1 VKNSKFNQVLLL
13 VVALLVA
20 SCSGSEDSWV
30 KESPPD
36 IQGNVWLASMNATND
51 SIEVGEKD
59 SNSSTRALFYGGNER
74 RYYTLWDKGDV
85 AHVYKGDD
93 EVGTMSPPSAYWGTL
108 KARLEG
114 SLTGEFAVNDVL
126 GIYLP
131 SRAMDFSGQ
140 SGSIYNLSSNYSYQQ
155 TTSTVTEAST
165 GILSLSDVNP
175 SHRQAYYR
183 YVFADADNGSRIHPE
198 VLEIYA
204 SGGKLVKTKAVDGT
218 TTYFSDA
225 DPMTITAIEEDGEY
239 PAELFVALLS
249 DNDDNDTFRFKVTTG
264 SDIYVGPVSTAVS
277 YKVKSDIGSLWR
289 IYRTLRKTTPATS
302 LTVADIPSRVFTGSA
317 YEPVVTVTD
326 ASTDPATTLTLDTD
340 YSVSYANNVN
350 VGTATVTVKGL
361 ADAGAVAATKYLG
374 TKDKTF
380 QITQATPVIVMD
392 DATITLVNNTNPEQ
406 NTATRIVTRVFI
418 DNNANGT
425 WDEGTDYDITA
436 LCTVT
441 YSSSNDAVATVN
453 ASTGQVTA
461 AGPTTCTITAT
472 VAEADNWTSKS
483 ATYTVNV
490 EQEVNGGNSVNPW
503 TSGGEPEGGKIY
515 VE

>member
-1 VKNSKFNQVLLL
+1 MKNSKFNQVLLL
-13 VVALLVA
+13 GVALLVA

-225 DPMTITAIEEDGEY
+225 DPMTITAIEEEGEY

-264 SDIYVGPVSTAVS
+264 SDIYVGPVGTAVS

-289 IYRTLRKTTPATS
+289 IYRTLRKTTAVST
-302 LTVADIPSRVFTGSA
+302 LTVADIADKTFTGYA
-317 YEPVVTVTD
+317 IEPVVTVTD
-326 ASTDPATTLTLDTD
+326 GETPLTGTD
-340 YSVSYANNVN
+340 YSVSYADNTN
-350 VGTATVTVKGL
+350 VGEATVTVKGL

-380 QITQATPVIVMD
+380 QIVKATPVIVMD
-392 DATITLVNNTNPEQ
+392 ASTMTLVNNTDDSQ
-406 NTATRIVTRVFI
+406 NTQTRTVTRVFI
-418 DNNANGT
+418 DNNGNDT

-441 YSSSNDAVATVN
+441 YSSSNDAVATVI

-472 VAEADNWTSKS
+472 VAEADNWTTQS

-490 EQEVNGGNSVNPW
+490 EQEVNGQNTVNPW
-503 TSGGEPEGGKIY
+503 DDNNGENTDDGKIY
-515 VE
+515 VQ